1 LEIGEYVAVPSLHH
15 GILVHLCARHEPDL
29 LEHLRDHRI
38 VVLVRRLHQSTLQDR
53 GNWLRLRRQQQL
65 AISIAPEIR
74 GLVVDL
80 EYFAAQLEL
89 LRRRILVLL
98 VRWDEGKK

>member
-1 LEIGEYVAVPSLHH
+1 LNRCSGATAASVNTTD
-15 GILVHLCARHEPDL
+15 G
-29 LEHLRDHRI
+29 
-38 VVLVRRLHQSTLQDR
+38 
-53 GNWLRLRRQQQL
+53 GNWLQLWQQQQL

-89 LRRRILVLL
+89 LYRWILVLL
-98 VRWDEGKK
+98 VR